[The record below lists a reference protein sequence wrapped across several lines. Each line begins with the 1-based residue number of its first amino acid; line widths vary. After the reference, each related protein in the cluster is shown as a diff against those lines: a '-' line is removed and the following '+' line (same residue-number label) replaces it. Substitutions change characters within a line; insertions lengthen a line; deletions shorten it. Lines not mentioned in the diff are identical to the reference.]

1 MVTERKSNA
10 ETVTVQT
17 DGGSVTSTRRLGQSG
32 RAGSDHIRGLAAVLP
47 AGIAVLN
54 ATAASGVLVDPSPR
68 LACIHHYHA
77 EHIGINGLKGPRRR
91 LVKAVHLEMPS
102 TGPNTNHLRLRRPYT
117 AIDRTTS
124 RILWKI
130 SLVLFLLNMA
140 QARRMFAREVGAPT
154 NPVQVPSTL
163 ILRRITILRLTCN
176 PTKTHTSRIS
186 DLAAPSQV
194 S

>member
-1 MVTERKSNA
+1 M
-10 ETVTVQT
+10 TVQT
-17 DGGSVTSTRRLGQSG
+17 DGESVKSTSRLGQSG
-32 RAGSDHIRGLAAVLP
+32 RAGSDHSRGLAAVLP
-47 AGIAVLN
+47 AGIVVLN
-54 ATAASGVLVDPSPR
+54 ATAASGVLIDPSLR
-68 LACIHHYHA
+68 LARIHHYHA
-77 EHIGINGLKGPRRR
+77 EHIGIDGLRGPRCR
-91 LVKAVHLEMPS
+91 LVKAIHLEMQS

-124 RILWKI
+124 RILWKA
-130 SLVLFLLNMA
+130 SLALFLLKMT
-140 QARRMFAREVGAPT
+140 QARRMFAREVEAPT
-154 NPVQVPSTL
+154 KPVQVPSTL